1 MLRLRKL
8 RFGSGK
14 MKKKTTTIIDVA
26 RATGVSPST
35 VSHALSGKRVISAPV
50 KKRIFDKIKE
60 LDYRP
65 SFYAQALKNNST
77 RLIGVVVNECRNPS
91 AASYLD
97 CLAEKLEKFSYKPVV
112 AITGLNHEKGVEM
125 LRRLSTGMVDGIINL
140 LPQIDPVEAEQLCG
154 AVPVVTNLREPAFP
168 VHLDY
173 DRLTRDILDCLWKNG
188 HRDIGY
194 ITSRTRLFG
203 SMDTTIQVMRKFLE
217 EHGVAFDPG
226 LVVMG
231 DDTIESSIAAME
243 TIYPHRKVT
252 AVFTGNDQMAF
263 GVYRWAYNHGLTIPN
278 ELSVVGF
285 DNVPQAATIIP
296 PLTTASF
303 PYSEIIDHTVRL
315 LMTKL
320 ERRPVASGKMI
331 LEMPLVIRHSVADI
345 SQTRKKGN

>member
-1 MLRLRKL
+1 
-8 RFGSGK
+8 

-65 SFYAQALKNNST
+65 SFYAQALKSNST

-112 AITGLNHEKGVEM
+112 AITGLNHDKGEEM

-140 LPQIDPVEAEQLCG
+140 LPQIEPEEAEQICG
-154 AVPVVTNLREPAFP
+154 GIPVVTNLREPAFP
-168 VHLDY
+168 VNLDY
-173 DRLTRDILDCLWKNG
+173 NGLTRDILDYFWRRG

-194 ITSRTRLFG
+194 ITSHTRVFG
-203 SMDTTIQVMRKFLE
+203 SLDSSISVMRKFLE
-217 EHGVAFDPG
+217 EHGVEFDPG
-226 LVVMG
+226 LVMIG
-231 DDTIESSIAAME
+231 DDAIETGISAME
-243 TIYPHRKVT
+243 TIYSHRKVT

-263 GVYRWAYNHGLTIPN
+263 GVYRWAYDRGLSIPDD
-278 ELSVVGF
+278 LSVIGY
-285 DNVPQAATIIP
+285 DDVPQAATIIP
-296 PLTTASF
+296 PLTTARF
-303 PYSEIIDHTVRL
+303 PLDTVVEHMVNL
-315 LMTKL
+315 LVAKL
-320 ERRPVASGKMI
+320 EKRPLPTGAIDLKVQM
-331 LEMPLVIRHSVADI
+331 VIRKSVSDRN
-345 SQTRKKGN
+345 QTK